1 MKKDLHDLLYSIW
14 IDSRTAMIIW
24 EEPHGTRH
32 FEVHHNEFQELD
44 RFHGETDDK
53 TGLFGATINREK
65 KDQNREN
72 EHLRKFVKEVAAK
85 VRYAQ
90 AIYILGSGDT
100 RHLLQNEI
108 ESNKELRE
116 YSLTNS
122 AFRKLDRREFEL
134 ETEKLFHSGVV

>member
-44 RFHGETDDK
+44 RFQGETDDK
-53 TGLFGATINREK
+53 TGLFGVSINREK

-72 EHLRKFVKEVAAK
+72 EHLRKFVREVAAK

-108 ESNKELRE
+108 EGNKELRE

-122 AFRKLDRREFEL
+122 AFRKLDRRAFEV